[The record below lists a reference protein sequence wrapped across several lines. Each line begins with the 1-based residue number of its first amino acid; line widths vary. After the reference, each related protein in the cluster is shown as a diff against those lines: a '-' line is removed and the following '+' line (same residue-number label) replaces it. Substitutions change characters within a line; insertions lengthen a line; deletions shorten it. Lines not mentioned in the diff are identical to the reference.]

1 MNRSFDSFLYKTP
14 KPQDCSTLSLFEFFI
29 SEMLQQAIQQSQS
42 QSQAQ
47 AQAHS
52 QAHIQANPQA
62 HSRETT
68 PSSAVTSPRP
78 AIAATSTSSQTSLQ
92 TLATRYNTQ
101 LQQLR
106 EIGFFD
112 QESSLR
118 ALEATNGDVQLAVNL
133 LFHDS

>member
-1 MNRSFDSFLYKTP
+1 MIRSFDSFLYKTP

-47 AQAHS
+47 AQAQVHS
-52 QAHIQANPQA
+52 QAHIQSNPQA

-68 PSSAVTSPRP
+68 PSAVTSPRP

-112 QESSLR
+112 
-118 ALEATNGDVQLAVNL
+118 
-133 LFHDS
+133 